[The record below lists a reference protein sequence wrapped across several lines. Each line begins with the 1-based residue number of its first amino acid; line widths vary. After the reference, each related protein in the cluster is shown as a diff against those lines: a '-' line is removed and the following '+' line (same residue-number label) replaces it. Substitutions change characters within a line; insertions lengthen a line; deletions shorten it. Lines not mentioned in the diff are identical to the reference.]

1 MLQGWKNH
9 STCWIWVYKVLEM
22 IMTFR
27 HQNVCCHCA
36 PCLLKQKHKTAC
48 ISVASQFVERNV
60 TESDHF
66 LLNVMTIW
74 LASGASE

>member
-1 MLQGWKNH
+1 
-9 STCWIWVYKVLEM
+9 
-22 IMTFR
+22 
-27 HQNVCCHCA
+27 
-36 PCLLKQKHKTAC
+36 LLKQKHKTAC